1 MADSLND
8 LARRL
13 VLTKEEEAEVVVEEV
28 HLQPTEAKVGL
39 CLVGKLLTTRPFNFE
54 ALRTTLTAVWRASKG
69 IVFKT
74 LGDNLFLIKFGHIVD
89 KRRVML
95 NGPWNF
101 DKQLVMWR
109 DFDGDLLPLDIT
121 FSTMEFWVHVSNLP
135 LISMTRDVGVLLGN
149 QLGRF
154 VDMEYGDGGI
164 AWGQSLCIRVAINIV
179 KPLRRELKLALSGRE
194 SVWITLT
201 YEKLPNFCFH
211 CGLLGHSVHDCST
224 KILGGK
230 EGESVRNSK
239 MLSKDVD
246 VQQGGQGDG
255 SNHSFVPVTA
265 KHRSPEKESMGQSKS
280 GKDNLAPPITGIACI
295 PADLVAS
302 LGGLE
307 GGDLPLAPRPDIQT
321 TEGWVGLDHDLHGPN
336 VERVV
341 EVATIGRLGEKLDGQ
356 AIVGLGGGWA
366 QALWVDR
373 PTFRLFCE
381 R

>member
-1 MADSLND
+1 
-8 LARRL
+8 
-13 VLTKEEEAEVVVEEV
+13 
-28 HLQPTEAKVGL
+28 
-39 CLVGKLLTTRPFNFE
+39 
-54 ALRTTLTAVWRASKG
+54 
-69 IVFKT
+69 
-74 LGDNLFLIKFGHIVD
+74 
-89 KRRVML
+89 
-95 NGPWNF
+95 
-101 DKQLVMWR
+101 
-109 DFDGDLLPLDIT
+109 
-121 FSTMEFWVHVSNLP
+121 
-135 LISMTRDVGVLLGN
+135 
-149 QLGRF
+149 
-154 VDMEYGDGGI
+154 
-164 AWGQSLCIRVAINIV
+164 
-179 KPLRRELKLALSGRE
+179 
-194 SVWITLT
+194 
-201 YEKLPNFCFH
+201 
-211 CGLLGHSVHDCST
+211 
-224 KILGGK
+224 
-230 EGESVRNSK
+230 

-366 QALWVDR
+366 QALWKKLARNFAQPVEQRTLPAGHAKKPVGKRGKGLRDKSSGSSDDSKR
-373 PTFRLFCE
+373 IKLSVGLIPHGSSLQSTVEAAGQPHRSQ
-381 R
+381 